1 MNSGN
6 GARRESDEEEVEK
19 FSNFEGRKKKK
30 KKNSKDV
37 QEKRISISNLKIR
50 MMKRNFFKIES
61 QISK

>member
-6 GARRESDEEEVEK
+6 RARRESDEEEVEK
-19 FSNFEGRKKKK
+19 FSNFEGRKIK

>member
-1 MNSGN
+1 MKKKKAFHEFPKIDGSNF
-6 GARRESDEEEVEK
+6 K
-19 FSNFEGRKKKK
+19 KISNFEGRK